1 MQLKSLQ
8 IHGFKSFP
16 EKTTLNFDQGITAVV
31 GPNGSGKSN
40 ISDAMSWV
48 MGEQSVRSLRGE
60 KMEDVIFLGSDKRKP
75 TGYAFVSLSFDN
87 KDRSLNI
94 DSDEVTISRKLYR
107 SGESEYRINS
117 AAVRLKDINELLMD
131 TGLGRDGYSII
142 GQGRIDEIVSVKSN
156 QRREIFEEAAGISK
170 FRYRKEEAEKKLQA
184 AYENL
189 LRLKDIMAELEERV
203 EPLRIQSEKAQK
215 FLLLSNEKK
224 SLEVSL
230 WVDSLQKLA
239 EKLEQQESLA
249 IIAKNKLSDTEAVLE
264 EYAARLEDA
273 YAQMQRCTVEI
284 EANRHQSAELTEAL
298 SKVDS
303 TIAVLEN
310 DMLHNRRTIEE
321 LQAEIIRCSQ
331 SGDSLKNELEQNRK
345 DQQAGADVL
354 TAMHNDTLSMEQQ
367 HKELT
372 VLHQQAVD
380 DVVAL
385 KSRRNAY
392 EQNIALQKLNRAS
405 SSTLLEETKQRL
417 QDMERARQ
425 NRKDSIANTEQ
436 ELANC
441 QQLLKTIEQK
451 EISLQ
456 NSQKGYKL
464 KGEGRQRHLDAML
477 VEQKQLLQEAERK
490 NHQAKVLSDM
500 ERSMEGFQNSV
511 KQVMQAGRNG
521 KLRGIHGSVSQLLT
535 TSKEYSLAIETAL
548 GGSMQSIVVDHEE
561 SAKAAINFLKFNKS
575 GRATFLPISVIKA
588 QYLQAN
594 GLEQE
599 DGFCGIAS
607 HLITCDDKYRPI
619 MENLLG
625 RIVVA
630 ESIDH
635 AVAIA
640 RKHGYKFRIVTLDG
654 QLVNAGGSLTGGSTV
669 KNAGLLSRRA
679 DIDKLSAE
687 AKALQDKCSAQE
699 PELNELKQEIAS
711 LQAQLSS
718 LDAQMRVI
726 GEDRITTQSEIRRLT
741 VNLNELQQTDELE
754 EKEYSKI
761 QKRLSEAENTSSS
774 SDELIAKASCELQEI
789 FAQIET
795 RTQERNALGDQ
806 CQFIQQQ
813 MNEKRFQALSM
824 SKDLESLKEA
834 EQRLLRSQQEQK
846 TLLEELNAKI
856 YVFEEKNQQAAEDI
870 RSQHVLKEQS
880 AQEIELIAQHIK
892 ELYSSQM
899 ELEQKLNQLRSQEKQ
914 YISEKERAAAEL
926 QRCEEKRLSLQTD
939 YDKLITRLWEDY
951 NLTRSDAESIAQPI
965 EDLTKVNGRLSE
977 LKNQIRA
984 LGSIN
989 VDAIEEYK
997 EVSERYR
1004 FLKDQ
1009 IDDVE
1014 HSRTELI
1021 KLIRDLTSQMRELFM
1036 ESFKAI
1042 SGHFSTIFAE
1052 LFGGGKGELVLLD
1065 PDDVLTS
1072 GIEIRVQPPGK
1083 IIKNLTALSGG
1094 EKALVA
1100 IAIYFSILKVKP
1112 SSFCIL
1118 DEIEAALD
1126 EANVSR
1132 YASYLRKLTGSTQF
1146 ISITHRRGTMEEADV
1161 LYGVTMQE
1169 KGVSRLIELDVTQVE
1184 SKLGMKAAEQ

>member
-1 MQLKSLQ
+1 
-8 IHGFKSFP
+8 
-16 EKTTLNFDQGITAVV
+16 
-31 GPNGSGKSN
+31 
-40 ISDAMSWV
+40 
-48 MGEQSVRSLRGE
+48 
-60 KMEDVIFLGSDKRKP
+60 
-75 TGYAFVSLSFDN
+75 
-87 KDRSLNI
+87 
-94 DSDEVTISRKLYR
+94 
-107 SGESEYRINS
+107 
-117 AAVRLKDINELLMD
+117 
-131 TGLGRDGYSII
+131 
-142 GQGRIDEIVSVKSN
+142 
-156 QRREIFEEAAGISK
+156 
-170 FRYRKEEAEKKLQA
+170 
-184 AYENL
+184 
-189 LRLKDIMAELEERV
+189 
-203 EPLRIQSEKAQK
+203 
-215 FLLLSNEKK
+215 
-224 SLEVSL
+224 
-230 WVDSLQKLA
+230 
-239 EKLEQQESLA
+239 
-249 IIAKNKLSDTEAVLE
+249 
-264 EYAARLEDA
+264 
-273 YAQMQRCTVEI
+273 
-284 EANRHQSAELTEAL
+284 
-298 SKVDS
+298 
-303 TIAVLEN
+303 
-310 DMLHNRRTIEE
+310 
-321 LQAEIIRCSQ
+321 
-331 SGDSLKNELEQNRK
+331 
-345 DQQAGADVL
+345 
-354 TAMHNDTLSMEQQ
+354 
-367 HKELT
+367 
-372 VLHQQAVD
+372 
-380 DVVAL
+380 
-385 KSRRNAY
+385 
-392 EQNIALQKLNRAS
+392 
-405 SSTLLEETKQRL
+405 
-417 QDMERARQ
+417 
-425 NRKDSIANTEQ
+425 
-436 ELANC
+436 
-441 QQLLKTIEQK
+441 
-451 EISLQ
+451 
-456 NSQKGYKL
+456 
-464 KGEGRQRHLDAML
+464 
-477 VEQKQLLQEAERK
+477 
-490 NHQAKVLSDM
+490 
-500 ERSMEGFQNSV
+500 
-511 KQVMQAGRNG
+511 
-521 KLRGIHGSVSQLLT
+521 
-535 TSKEYSLAIETAL
+535 
-548 GGSMQSIVVDHEE
+548 
-561 SAKAAINFLKFNKS
+561 
-575 GRATFLPISVIKA
+575 
-588 QYLQAN
+588 
-594 GLEQE
+594 
-599 DGFCGIAS
+599 
-607 HLITCDDKYRPI
+607 

-679 DIDKLSAE
+679 DIDKLTAE

-761 QKRLSEAENTSSS
+761 QKRLSEAESTSSS
-774 SDELIAKASCELQEI
+774 SDELIAKASNELQEI
-789 FAQIET
+789 FVQIEA

-834 EQRLLRSQQEQK
+834 ELRLLRSQQEQK
-846 TLLEELNAKI
+846 TLLEELNEKI
-856 YVFEEKNQQAAEDI
+856 RVLEEKNRQAAEEI

-880 AQEIELIAQHIK
+880 AQEIERIAQHIK

-1036 ESFKAI
+1036 DSFKAI